1 MSKEDQRVNPY
12 PVRLNKETKQ
22 KLEAIAKANGRS
34 LNAEISMRLDDSL
47 LPRTKVEWKQIIEPA
62 VYALLEGEA
71 SRWSQTF
78 EEALNY
84 RLQLAYDE
92 RLTGLL
98 LDDLSSEA
106 EALKMSEGRTV
117 SIGAILDRRV
127 RDGYLKMK
135 KTAYPFSDPENLQE
149 QKYDGSKFDSYADE
163 FMKELVAQTVRE
175 QLANAGIVV
184 PDGQSSQA
192 KSDQTNEGV

>member
-1 MSKEDQRVNPY
+1 MKKEYQQLPSY
-12 PVRLNKETKQ
+12 PLRLEPETRA

-34 LNAEISMRLDDSL
+34 LHAEISMRLEDSL
-47 LPRTKVEWKQIIEPA
+47 LPRPTAEWKQILDPA
-62 VYALLEGEA
+62 VYSLLEGES

-84 RLQLAYDE
+84 RLQLAFDK

-135 KTAYPFSDPENLQE
+135 QTAYPFSDPENLQE

-163 FMKELVAQTVRE
+163 FMKELVAQTVRD
-175 QLANAGIVV
+175 QLAKAGIVV
-184 PDGQSSQA
+184 PGGQSSQNE
-192 KSDQTNEGV
+192 SDHTNEG